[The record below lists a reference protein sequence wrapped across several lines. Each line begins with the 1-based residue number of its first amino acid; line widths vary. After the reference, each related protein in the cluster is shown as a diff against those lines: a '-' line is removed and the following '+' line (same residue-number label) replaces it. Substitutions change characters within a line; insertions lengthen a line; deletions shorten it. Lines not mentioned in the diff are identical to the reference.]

1 MKIKYSKGKRML
13 KEYKYYEEIPTDIQ
27 QSICEGNG
35 VDDVRKV
42 SLKDINSFYQGL
54 DEWHKRNPT
63 TLVNQQLILERLDQL
78 DQAIREIQ
86 SQVQQL
92 YDRLV

>member
-1 MKIKYSKGKRML
+1 MFKP
-13 KEYKYYEEIPTDIQ
+13 YKTYDEIPGNTKEQ
-27 QSICEGNG
+27 ICSGNK
-35 VDDVRKV
+35 VDDVKKV
-42 SLKDINSFYQGL
+42 PLKDINSFYQGL